1 MNKEILIIDYKVGN
15 VQSVIKAVKNLGY
28 SVIFSDDKKDLDKA
42 RKIILPGQG
51 SYDFAMKKLN
61 DLDLSNVLINKSNK
75 EGIPILGICLGMQI
89 LSSKG
94 FENCETNGLN
104 LIPGK
109 VKKLESK
116 PNKIPHIGW
125 NSLILNNFKNKI
137 LKNFSDCKDFYFLH
151 SYFFDCEESKDILGL
166 TEYNQEFPSLINR
179 NNVYG
184 AQFHPEKSL
193 KNGMKILK
201 NFLEIND

>member
-1 MNKEILIIDYKVGN
+1 MTKEILIIDYKVGN

-28 SVIFSDDKKDLDKA
+28 SVIFSDDKKDLNKA

-51 SYDFAMKKLN
+51 SYDFAMKKLD
-61 DLDLSNVLINKSNK
+61 DLDLSSILINKSNK

-104 LIPGK
+104 LIPGN

-116 PNKIPHIGW
+116 PNKIPHIG
-125 NSLILNNFKNKI
+125 
-137 LKNFSDCKDFYFLH
+137 
-151 SYFFDCEESKDILGL
+151 
-166 TEYNQEFPSLINR
+166 
-179 NNVYG
+179 
-184 AQFHPEKSL
+184 
-193 KNGMKILK
+193 
-201 NFLEIND
+201 